1 MNSSGIEPL
10 AAALTISAGQAA
22 FVGVYVLVLVGIV
35 WLPKTLRD
43 QPGRPVRWWENLR
56 LWAALICV
64 VQILVYGLLG

>member
-10 AAALTISAGQAA
+10 AAALTVSVGQAA
-22 FVGVYVLVLVGIV
+22 FVGVYVMVLVGII
-35 WLPKTLRD
+35 WLPKTLCD
-43 QPGRPVRWWENLR
+43 QPGRTVPWWENLR